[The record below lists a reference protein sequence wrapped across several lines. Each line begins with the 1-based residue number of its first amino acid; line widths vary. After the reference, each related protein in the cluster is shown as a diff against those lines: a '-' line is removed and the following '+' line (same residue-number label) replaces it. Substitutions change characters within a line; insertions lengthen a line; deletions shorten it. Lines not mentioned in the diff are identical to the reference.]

1 MFFSR
6 LKNIILYSIMNN
18 EVDCMN
24 FIKKHKQESIL
35 LLIVI
40 LILLFSG
47 ITFAIVW
54 FQGSSDTYGDRLDGI
69 DKVELSDEYIKEAI
83 DAIKKDR
90 EYITKVTYNLE
101 GKLLSFLV
109 TVKDETDVNT
119 AKTMSDAILSSFK
132 EEELEFYDIQL
143 FVSDSGTLE
152 ESKYPIIAYKHKTSE
167 AFVWSNN

>member
-1 MFFSR
+1 
-6 LKNIILYSIMNN
+6 
-18 EVDCMN
+18 MN

-47 ITFAIVW
+47 IAFAVVW

-69 DKVELSDEYIKEAI
+69 DKVELSDKYIKEAV

-90 EYITKVTYNLE
+90 DYVTKVTYSLE

-109 TVKDETDVNT
+109 TVKDETDINT
-119 AKTMSDAILSSFK
+119 SKTMGDVIISSFK
-132 EEELEFYDIQL
+132 EEELKFYDIQL
-143 FVSDSGTLE
+143 FVSDSGTIE
-152 ESKYPIIAYKHKTSE
+152 ESKYPIIGYKHKTSE
-167 AFVWSNN
+167 AFVWSNS